1 VTDQQL
7 DLTWTEL
14 CDLGAEQLH
23 APADL
28 PPIDLRGQGLT
39 AVQTA
44 RIVDVAITGEWL

>member
-1 VTDQQL
+1 MTDQQL
-7 DLTWTEL
+7 DLTWAEL
-14 CDLGAEQLH
+14 CDWGAEQFH

-44 RIVDVAITGEWL
+44 RIEDVEITGEWL